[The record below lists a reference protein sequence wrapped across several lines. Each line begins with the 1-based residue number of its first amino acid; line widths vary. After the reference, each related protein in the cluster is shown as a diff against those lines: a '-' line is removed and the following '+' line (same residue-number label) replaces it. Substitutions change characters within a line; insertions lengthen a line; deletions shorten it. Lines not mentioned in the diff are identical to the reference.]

1 MLSCRPSFRQP
12 HALDRG
18 AFPFV
23 RRRSGESNGGVEF
36 IPVVFSVAP
45 VVGTAAAAQAVDGRP
60 PRLMARVLW
69 VSRGGGGTVSR
80 RRNRF

>member
-1 MLSCRPSFRQP
+1 MLSCRPSFREP

-36 IPVVFSVAP
+36 VPVVFTVTP
-45 VVGTAAAAQAVDGRP
+45 VVGTAAAAQAVNGRS
-60 PRLMARVLW
+60 PRLVARVLW
-69 VSRGGGGTVSR
+69 VSRGCGGTVSR